1 MIHIIVS
8 LIILMLTPLP
18 SMAQGMDWYFSDG
31 AAIRYTATTEQSGLA
46 SEWALSTQKLPGME
60 RVIHYRNGRPVTSWL
75 RSLDSSGALSREAI
89 EEDGRI
95 IEERLF
101 NTGQQLN
108 LERFFLSD
116 GSVEEI
122 RYIYDGSRL
131 VSSTQFKDGV
141 ETGSRIYLYFLDGRL
156 AGVREQVAN
165 QTLSVGME
173 RPRSGQTSSWTS
185 TPEGLI
191 LTSYDNT
198 GRLVRSRKYRGAVL
212 ESTEERIWFDGK
224 LLSISSEQHED
235 GTRVVLSYDEAGRLE
250 SKLESKDAELIALHE
265 FGYDQEDRLV
275 FESLETGERLE
286 TLEYEYDADGS
297 LLAEI
302 RILNGLLSLSRI
314 YTDPDEMLEEYY
326 DKGKLFARVWYKGGQ
341 KVRETIVSDGQ
352 TVRDRN
358 F

>member
-1 MIHIIVS
+1 
-8 LIILMLTPLP
+8 ML
-18 SMAQGMDWYFSDG
+18 F
-31 AAIRYTATTEQSGLA
+31 
-46 SEWALSTQKLPGME
+46 
-60 RVIHYRNGRPVTSWL
+60 
-75 RSLDSSGALSREAI
+75 RS
-89 EEDGRI
+89 
-95 IEERLF
+95 EERLF

-141 ETGSRIYLYFLDGRL
+141 ETGSKIYLYFLDGRL

-173 RPRSGQTSSWTS
+173 RPRTGQTSSWTS

-191 LTSYDNT
+191 LTFYNNT
-198 GRLVRSRKYRGAVL
+198 GRLVRSIKYRGAVL
-212 ESTEERIWFDGK
+212 VSTEERIWLDGK
-224 LLSISSEQHED
+224 LMSISTEQHED

-250 SKLESKDAELIALHE
+250 SKLESKDAEPIALHE
-265 FGYDQEDRLV
+265 FRYDQEDRLV
-275 FESLETGERLE
+275 FESLETSERLE

-297 LLAEI
+297 LLTES
-302 RILNGLLSLSRI
+302 RILNGLLSLSRT

-341 KVRETIVSDGQ
+341 KVRETIVSDGK